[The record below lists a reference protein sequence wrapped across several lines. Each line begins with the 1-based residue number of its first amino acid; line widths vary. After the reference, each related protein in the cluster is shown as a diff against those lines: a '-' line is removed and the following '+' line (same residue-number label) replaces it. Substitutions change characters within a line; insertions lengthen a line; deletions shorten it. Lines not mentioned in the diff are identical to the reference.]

1 MQACVYQYRTMPIGK
16 LTGVYH
22 MQDLASAVEREAAAA
37 LAARLSPTAVL
48 LPCERGQVP
57 RWYGMVC
64 TCTCA

>member
-1 MQACVYQYRTMPIGK
+1 
-16 LTGVYH
+16 